1 MQVAQTAFSRL
12 TLCDDGI
19 LEAQPLKTKEPRT
32 GELLDETLDAIAGLT
47 QGRSSP
53 VLWKATGTL
62 PIRPAGWQAIVSRA
76 ERLVTAIAIV
86 VTSEEEPLL
95 GAFPATM
102 DSLLIPVHVFTSEV
116 EARAW
121 LLQFVVSPGSS
132 RLD

>member
-1 MQVAQTAFSRL
+1 MQLVQTAFSRL

-19 LEAQPLKTKEPRT
+19 LEAQPLKTKQPRT
-32 GELLDETLDAIAGLT
+32 GELLNETLDAIAGLT
-47 QGRSSP
+47 KGESHP

-62 PIRPAGWQAIVSRA
+62 PLRPGGWQAIVGRV

-102 DSLLIPVHVFTSEV
+102 DSLLVPVRVFTSEA

-121 LLQFVVSPGSS
+121 LLQFVASPGSS
-132 RLD
+132 RLG